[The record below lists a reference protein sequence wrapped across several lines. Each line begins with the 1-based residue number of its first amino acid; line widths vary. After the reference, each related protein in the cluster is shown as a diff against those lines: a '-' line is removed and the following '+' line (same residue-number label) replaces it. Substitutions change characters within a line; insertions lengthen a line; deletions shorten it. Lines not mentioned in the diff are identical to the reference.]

1 MTDAVVVVATPGTV
15 LVVAS
20 PARGPAGPP
29 GPPGPAGSSQ
39 YTHTQ
44 LLPATVWTVQHN
56 LGRRPAAA
64 SVFSADYTVE
74 FGGFAVQHVDLNTL
88 YLSAD
93 LPISGVA
100 LVT

>member
-1 MTDAVVVVATPGTV
+1 MTDLVVVVESGTV
-15 LVVAS
+15 VAVAS

-29 GPPGPAGSSQ
+29 GPSGPPGSQ
-39 YTHTQ
+39 YIHTQ
-44 LLPATVWTVQHN
+44 LLPATVWTVEHN

-64 SVFSADYTVE
+64 TVFSADYAEE
-74 FGGFAVQHVDLNTL
+74 FGEFSIQHVDLNTL